1 MTDRLRLN
9 GAKRSAL
16 KKEHWKVVLQT
27 PCEQKDNLIEAQTR
41 FYSAQDDVH
50 KICTQVVE
58 DRFPKA
64 DRDVMRKY
72 NSDRTYGSSFTTMDS
87 CFVLKNVE
95 TDAKEVRV
103 NFSLDDDLSCA
114 LNHSQLFANGK
125 NAFAHC
131 QLM

>member
-27 PCEQKDNLIEAQTR
+27 PCEQKDNLIDAQTR

-50 KICTQVVE
+50 KICSQLVE
-58 DRFPKA
+58 ERFPKA

-72 NSDRTYGSSFTTMDS
+72 NSDRSYHTTFTVMD
-87 CFVLKNVE
+87 
-95 TDAKEVRV
+95 
-103 NFSLDDDLSCA
+103 
-114 LNHSQLFANGK
+114 
-125 NAFAHC
+125 
-131 QLM
+131 